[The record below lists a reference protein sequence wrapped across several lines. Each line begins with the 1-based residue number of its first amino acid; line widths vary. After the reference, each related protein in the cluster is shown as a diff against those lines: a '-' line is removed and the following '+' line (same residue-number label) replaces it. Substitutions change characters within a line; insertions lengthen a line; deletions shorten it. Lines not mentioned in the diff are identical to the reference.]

1 MSNIQKV
8 ARDTPLQ
15 EITLRR
21 YEKPSNLVGRQLLK
35 KLCLS
40 LGLLQPGD
48 SRDVIVDVLYVL
60 LKAKNAHTN
69 YQKQDNSAQHTQD
82 GQSTH
87 AANAQNAVQNLLS
100 SDDIVKQV
108 IEYRKQENLQQ
119 KGIAPSNIRRQIK
132 RLRDLYLVEK
142 ITNNYRITEHQ
153 KLHSTFEEKV
163 EKFMLASMLARVK
176 EYMHAVDLEFS

>member
-21 YEKPSNLVGRQLLK
+21 YEKPANLAGRQLLK
-35 KLCLS
+35 KLLLS
-40 LGLLQPGD
+40 VGLLQPGD

-60 LKAKNAHTN
+60 LKARSSQAVAGN
-69 YQKQDNSAQHTQD
+69 NSK
-82 GQSTH
+82 
-87 AANAQNAVQNLLS
+87 AAGNVMQNLLS

-108 IEYRKQENLQQ
+108 IEYRKQENLQLR
-119 KGIAPSNIRRQIK
+119 GIASSNIRRQIK

-153 KLHSTFEEKV
+153 KLHDTFEEKV
-163 EKFMLASMLARVK
+163 EKFMLASMLTRVK
-176 EYMHAVDLEFS
+176 EYMHAVDQEFS

>member
-21 YEKPSNLVGRQLLK
+21 YEKPANLAGRQLLK

-40 LGLLQPGD
+40 VGLLQTGD

-60 LKAKNAHTN
+60 LKAKSSQVASGNN
-69 YQKQDNSAQHTQD
+69 TQ
-82 GQSTH
+82 
-87 AANAQNAVQNLLS
+87 AAGNAVQNLLS
-100 SDDIVKQV
+100 SEDIVKQV

-142 ITNNYRITEHQ
+142 ITNNYRITESA
-153 KLHSTFEEKV
+153 KLHDTFEEKV
-163 EKFMLASMLARVK
+163 EKFMLASMMSRVK
-176 EYMHAVDLEFS
+176 EYMHAVDQEFS